1 MIGRPAKGTE
11 MTTTLSAPT
20 TDQRITVIG
29 STILRYGLALVIA
42 WIGALKF
49 ASYEATAIM
58 PLIANSPYQSWL
70 YDIFGVQTLAAV
82 IGTVEIVAAVLIALR
97 PWLPRASAVGSAVAM
112 VLFLSTL
119 SYLFTTPG
127 IGEAAG
133 GGFPALS
140 MTGQFLIKDLVLL
153 GASVW
158 TLGESLAARRRTVR

>member
-1 MIGRPAKGTE
+1 M
-11 MTTTLSAPT
+11 
-20 TDQRITVIG
+20 TVIG

-97 PWLPRASAVGSAVAM
+97 PWLPRASAVGSAVAV
-112 VLFLSTL
+112 VLFLSIL

-127 IGEAAG
+127 IGGAG

-140 MTGQFLIKDLVLL
+140 MTDQFLIKDLVLL